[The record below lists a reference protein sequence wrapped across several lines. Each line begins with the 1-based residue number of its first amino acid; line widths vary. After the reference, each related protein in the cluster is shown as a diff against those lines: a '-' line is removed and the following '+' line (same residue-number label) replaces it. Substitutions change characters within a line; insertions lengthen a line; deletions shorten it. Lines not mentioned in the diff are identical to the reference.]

1 MTPECPKCQGSSV
14 MLSTPVIP
22 QENES
27 PSLGQEDALESN
39 LLLACYFSTS
49 VHIMQRPQ
57 NTSAGF
63 LLNDSK

>member
-1 MTPECPKCQGSSV
+1 